1 MSTVKGGLFWGLNKS
16 HNAQPTSH
24 MTTTQHL
31 INIWGQKMF
40 TATSSNVSS
49 LVVFPFLLKP
59 FLAPPPD
66 VLMVGLSPACTK
78 ALLLNSILSAR
89 THLFSRWQIIPS
101 SLFVCWNPQQ
111 PELWKRL
118 TAISGISKVTPFK
131 RSHHSLPVP
140 VRDVSEA
147 THTGGVSAREGT
159 WRKGLSVN
167 WTRDLS
173 EPTWE
178 SPIMVMLSRRGY
190 IKVHLKY

>member
-1 MSTVKGGLFWGLNKS
+1 MSIAKGGLFWGLNES

-31 INIWGQKMF
+31 KNIWGQKMF
-40 TATSSNVSS
+40 TATSSNVTSVTLGLS
-49 LVVFPFLLKP
+49 FLLKP
-59 FLAPPPD
+59 FLAPPPE

-78 ALLLNSILSAR
+78 ALLLNSSLSAR

-111 PELWKRL
+111 PEFWKRL
-118 TAISGISKVTPFK
+118 IAISGISKLTPFK

-147 THTGGVSAREGT
+147 THTGGVSAHEGT
-159 WRKGLSVN
+159 RRKGLSVN

-173 EPTWE
+173 
-178 SPIMVMLSRRGY
+178 
-190 IKVHLKY
+190 